1 MRKIA
6 TRNFLIT
13 AMTILICIVIFCS
26 LLLAQLYQ
34 YSVNEKFQSL
44 ESDGHSLTGLA
55 YTWKTASYRMD
66 TNVLQSTLASLATLN
81 NTRIMITDARGSIE
95 MYADPYESGLDCGA
109 LSAGAVFRC
118 RQVFP
123 SPIKTGA
130 AVMFRTVF
138 NPIFFVKKPG

>member
-44 ESDGHSLTGLA
+44 
-55 YTWKTASYRMD
+55 
-66 TNVLQSTLASLATLN
+66 
-81 NTRIMITDARGSIE
+81 
-95 MYADPYESGLDCGA
+95 
-109 LSAGAVFRC
+109 
-118 RQVFP
+118 
-123 SPIKTGA
+123 
-130 AVMFRTVF
+130 
-138 NPIFFVKKPG
+138 